1 MQDSPIWQRLLAA
14 LAYLL
19 PWSDAIPFGQ
29 ALFGPLP
36 WLRWLTLPALP
47 VVQLQE
53 AIPLGSL
60 VLFMLLFLAVVRNPQ
75 VPYLIRFNVL
85 QAILLDI
92 VLVLLSLAF
101 NILLGPLGGS
111 LGFLVRTLQNTV
123 FLGALLLVLFAVVQ
137 NLRGKEADIPTVSEA
152 VRMQLF

>member
-1 MQDSPIWQRLLAA
+1 MQDPPIWQRLLAA

-29 ALFGPLP
+29 GLFGPLP
-36 WLRWLTLPALP
+36 WLRWLALPALP
-47 VVQLQE
+47 VLQLQE
-53 AIPLGSL
+53 MVPFGSL
-60 VLFMLLFLAVVRNPQ
+60 LLFLLLFLAVVRNPR
-75 VPYLIRFNVL
+75 VPYGIRFNVL
-85 QAILLDI
+85 QAILIDI

-101 NILLGPLGGS
+101 NILLAPLSGS

-123 FLGALLLVLFAVVQ
+123 FLGALLLVFYAVIQ
-137 NLRGKEADIPTVSEA
+137 NLRGQQADIPTVSEA

>member
-53 AIPLGSL
+53 AIPFGSL

-123 FLGALLLVLFAVVQ
+123 FLVDLLMVLFAVVQ
-137 NLRGKEADIPTVSEA
+137 NLRGKEANIPTVSEA

>member
-1 MQDSPIWQRLLAA
+1 MQDPPLWQRLLAA

-19 PWSDAIPFGQ
+19 PWSDAVPFGQ
-29 ALFGPLP
+29 ALFRPLP
-36 WLRWLTLPALP
+36 WLSWLALPALP
-47 VVQLQE
+47 VMQLQE

-60 VLFMLLFLAVVRNPQ
+60 VLFLLLFLAVVRNPR

-101 NILLGPLGGS
+101 NILLAPLGSS
-111 LGFLVRTLQNTV
+111 LGFVVRTLQNTV

-137 NLRGKEADIPTVSEA
+137 NLRGKQADIPTVSEA

>member
-1 MQDSPIWQRLLAA
+1 MQDAPIWQRLLAA

-29 ALFGPLP
+29 ALYGPLP

-47 VVQLQE
+47 VLQLQE

-60 VLFMLLFLAVVRNPQ
+60 VLFLLLFLAVVRNPQ
-75 VPYLIRFNVL
+75 VPYGIRFNVL

-101 NILLGPLGGS
+101 NILLAPLGGS

-137 NLRGKEADIPTVSEA
+137 NLRGKDADIPTVSEA